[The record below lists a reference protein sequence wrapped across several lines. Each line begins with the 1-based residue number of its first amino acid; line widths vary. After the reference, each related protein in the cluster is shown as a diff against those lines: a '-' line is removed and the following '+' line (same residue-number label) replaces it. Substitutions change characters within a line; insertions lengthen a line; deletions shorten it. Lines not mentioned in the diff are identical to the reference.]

1 MPLKAGL
8 VSSVLAEDGLHEP
21 PEEPLEEPPEVPDF
35 LVNTAVTMSL
45 AAASALTANAF
56 TVAEAVSVKLPAYL
70 VESTVGVE
78 PSVV

>member
-8 VSSVLAEDGLHEP
+8 GSSVLAEDGLDEP
-21 PEEPLEEPPEVPDF
+21 PEEPPEEPPDF

-45 AAASALTANAF
+45 AVASALTANAF
-56 TVAEAVSVKLPAYL
+56 TAAEAVSVKLPEYL
-70 VESTVGVE
+70 VESAVGVE

>member
-1 MPLKAGL
+1 MFP
-8 VSSVLAEDGLHEP
+8 EEP
-21 PEEPLEEPPEVPDF
+21 PEEPPDF

-56 TVAEAVSVKLPAYL
+56 TVAEAVSVKPPEYFA
-70 VESTVGVE
+70 ESTVGVE